1 MRMKQPIVRNAS
13 ATTQARGGGEARQM
27 SAILA
32 QMAAVRGSGVA
43 GDSFDAAWDVGAHPL
58 FWVMATLLLLAL

>member
-1 MRMKQPIVRNAS
+1 
-13 ATTQARGGGEARQM
+13 M

>member
-1 MRMKQPIVRNAS
+1 MKQPIVRNAS
-13 ATTQARGGGEARQM
+13 ATTQARGGEARQM